1 MPRIIYRENASRT
14 KNMIY
19 LSLPLWILTFAPE
32 VYVVWAKG
40 NRLKSFIRN
49 TKVPEVFTANLFFI
63 LQQCLQVL
71 PIDKLS
77 YYPFI
82 MTFAVFETGNRWHP
96 SISVA
101 FTSISESLQML
112 IVLSSRPSLV
122 MLFGI
127 PVSSTLFS

>member
-40 NRLKSFIRN
+40 NRLKSFIKN
-49 TKVPEVFTANLFFI
+49 TKMPEVFTANFFVI
-63 LQQCLQVL
+63 LQQCLRVL

-82 MTFAVFETGNRWHP
+82 MTFTIFETGNWWHP
-96 SISVA
+96 SISAA
-101 FTSISESLQML
+101 FTFISESLEML
-112 IVLSSRPSLV
+112 IVLSSRSSSV